1 MLAVAQAE
9 KMFDVRGFR
18 LAQRI
23 KQEDA
28 ALRRIPREH
37 LKAAAREQAFMLR
50 FDRERALAALPAML
64 PTEGERRKALDIVRR
79 IGHADGEIR
88 PEGAAVLARI
98 EEILGLEAGASSPT
112 EQRAMPAR
120 RTGAAAK

>member
-1 MLAVAQAE
+1 ML
-9 KMFDVRGFR
+9 DVRGFR

-28 ALRRIPREH
+28 ALRDIPREQ
-37 LKAAAREQAFMLR
+37 LKAVAREQAFMLR
-50 FDRERALAALPAML
+50 FDRDRALAALPAML
-64 PTEGERRKALDIVRR
+64 PTEAERRKAVAIVRR
-79 IGHADGEIR
+79 IGEANGEIR

-98 EEILGLEAGASSPT
+98 EEILGFEAGAGR
-112 EQRAMPAR
+112 EQQAVPAR